1 MFDSSKWNVLE
12 QDEKLTHELSS
23 ALKIDELCARLL
35 INRGYG
41 DTESARSFMQKSDVF
56 FHNPYLMKD
65 IDKAVSI
72 IKEALAGDE
81 KITIY
86 GDYDVDGVT
95 AVSVLYMYLREHG
108 GNVDYYIPTRDSE
121 GYGLNT
127 AAFDSIKQHG
137 TDLVITVDTGITAID
152 EVKYARSIG
161 MKVVVTDHHE
171 CRPELPSAD
180 AVVNPKR
187 PDCKYPFKELSGVGV
202 VFKIICALELD
213 YVNGGEYNLY
223 TIKDMCKRYIDIVT
237 IGTIADVMPLV
248 GENRIIVHLGLGML
262 QNVHHVGIRALFR
275 ASGIIGGTSP
285 KKITSS
291 TISFTVAPKINA
303 VGRISS
309 AERAVKLFLTDSPAK
324 ADVIADELCAI
335 NRERQEL
342 ENVIYKDAFEQI
354 GSVYKPGEDSVIVLS
369 SNSWHHGVIGIVA
382 SRLTEKFGVPSVLIS
397 FEGATPDENGNI
409 IGKGSVRSVK
419 GINIVEALASCS
431 DLLSKFGGH
440 ALAAGLS
447 VDEKNV
453 DELRRRLNEYIKNAD
468 KETER
473 SMMLDVEAEISEKN
487 VTEATAEAISLLEP
501 YGAGNP
507 VPLFVLRGAKI
518 TELTV
523 LSGGKHTKMM
533 LRKND
538 HEMYAVIFGNNLSN
552 EGFIVGDEVDVVC
565 SIDINEF
572 RGNKNVQLII
582 RDIDRSAPDKA
593 RVLDEF
599 SSVKAA
605 LDAPESISAGDVPQR
620 DEFVKVYTDIKNA
633 ESENIDLRVFAS
645 YFPELSYIKLAII
658 IKALSEAGIIS
669 VQDDAARPFLMKI
682 KLNKVEKKIDLLQTP
697 IMKELNKDER

>member
-1 MFDSSKWNVLE
+1 MFDSKKWNVLV
-12 QDEKLTHELSS
+12 QDEELTRKLSEELG
-23 ALKIDELCARLL
+23 IDEICARLL
-35 INRGYG
+35 INRGY
-41 DTESARSFMQKSDVF
+41 TEEDGARAFMQKSDVF

-72 IKEALAGDE
+72 IKDALAKDE

-108 GNVDYYIPTRDSE
+108 GNVDYYIPTRDGE

-127 AAFDSIKQHG
+127 AAFDTIKQHG
-137 TDLVITVDTGITAID
+137 TDLIITVDTGITAID
-152 EVKYARSIG
+152 EVAYAKSIG
-161 MKVVVTDHHE
+161 MRVVVTDHHE
-171 CRPELPSAD
+171 CRPELPLAD

-187 PDCKYPFKELSGVGV
+187 PDCEYPFKELSGVGV

-213 YVNGGEYNLY
+213 FVNGGEYNLY

-262 QNVHHVGIRALFR
+262 QNVRHVGIRALFR
-275 ASGIIGGTSP
+275 ASGIIGGNSP

-291 TISFTVAPKINA
+291 TISFTIAPKINA

-342 ENVIYKDAFEQI
+342 ENVIYKEAFDQI
-354 GSVYKPGEDSVIVLS
+354 GSVYKPGDDSVIVLAS
-369 SNSWHHGVIGIVA
+369 DRWHHGVIGIVA

-397 FEGATPDENGNI
+397 FEGATPDESGHI

-431 DLLSKFGGH
+431 DILSKFGGH

-453 DELRRRLNEYIKNAD
+453 DELRRRLNEYIRQTD
-468 KETER
+468 REIER
-473 SMMLDVEAEISEKN
+473 SMMLDVETEIDEKN
-487 VTEATAEAISLLEP
+487 VTERTAEAISLLEP

-507 VPLFVLRGAKI
+507 VPLFVLRDAKI

-533 LRKND
+533 LRRGEND
-538 HEMYAVIFGNNLSN
+538 MYAVIFGNNLST

-572 RGNKNVQLII
+572 RGNKNVQLIV
-582 RDIDRSAPDKA
+582 RDIDRSERDKE
-593 RVLDEF
+593 RVNAEYE
-599 SSVKAA
+599 SVKEVLA
-605 LDAPESISAGDVPQR
+605 DASRVEKCDVPER
-620 DEFVKVYTDIKNA
+620 NDFVKVYSEIKNM
-633 ESENIDLRVFAS
+633 ESEKVDFRVFALC
-645 YFPELSYIKLAII
+645 FPEFSYIKLAVVL
-658 IKALSEAGIIS
+658 KALYQAGIIDIEYDS
-669 VQDDAARPFLMKI
+669 TRPLLMKI
-682 KLNKVEKKIDLLQTP
+682 KLNKVDGKCDLTQTP
-697 IMKELNKDER
+697 IMKELSEK